1 MKNYQASQKAAR
13 YCLSVSV
20 FFILLGFLFLVPDK
34 VGICEQEMYR
44 TCIDKLGDNIGQPLF
59 LGSLALSLVFLLL
72 RFLPPQYFSAWLKF
86 GTWYIPLAAIA
97 IIWAPVSGGD
107 LFSFDKESVTWFF
120 SGLYVIV
127 CVVII
132 LIKFVAGRMRG
143 LPPPLIKG
151 DWGGFYSD

>member
-1 MKNYQASQKAAR
+1 MSYKKILNLFIV
-13 YCLSVSV
+13 LSVIAIVSGY
-20 FFILLGFLFLVPDK
+20 ILFYPEQL
-34 VGICEQEMYR
+34 GICMR
-44 TCIDKLGDNIGQPLF
+44 DTDDDICGAPLARNIGEPLV
-59 LGSLALSLVFLLL
+59 LGAIPLSLVFLLL

-151 DWGGFYSD
+151 D